1 MDVDW
6 FSTCEEQP
14 ERMRNLAKE
23 LRLALFPQV
32 SARKFRNW
40 STEAQREVDSCLLL
54 ALFGHGAM
62 SDLSRVC
69 AAERT
74 SADRS
79 EFMGSRPIVGAG
91 KRDRMNVR
99 RDADGDFAA

>member
-6 FSTCEEQP
+6 FNTCEEQP
-14 ERMRNLAKE
+14 ERMRNFAKE

-54 ALFGHGAM
+54 AH
-62 SDLSRVC
+62 RVISLLRGNSV
-69 AAERT
+69 ASGVKRT
-74 SADRS
+74 SIKEPGGPFRVL
-79 EFMGSRPIVGAG
+79 P
-91 KRDRMNVR
+91 
-99 RDADGDFAA
+99 DAYPA

>member
-6 FSTCEEQP
+6 VNTCEEQP

-40 STEAQREVDSCLLL
+40 STVADSAQSIQNDSGLTQ
-54 ALFGHGAM
+54 G
-62 SDLSRVC
+62 R
-69 AAERT
+69 
-74 SADRS
+74 
-79 EFMGSRPIVGAG
+79 AG
-91 KRDRMNVR
+91 LPV
-99 RDADGDFAA
+99 AG

>member
-6 FSTCEEQP
+6 FNTCEEQP

-40 STEAQREVDSCLLL
+40 SREAQREVDSCLLL
-54 ALFGHGAM
+54 A
-62 SDLSRVC
+62 
-69 AAERT
+69 
-74 SADRS
+74 
-79 EFMGSRPIVGAG
+79 
-91 KRDRMNVR
+91 R
-99 RDADGDFAA
+99 RDQSRRCKTLVANGGIADIGRR

>member
-6 FSTCEEQP
+6 FNTGEEQP
-14 ERMRNLAKE
+14 EQMRNLAKE

-54 ALFGHGAM
+54 ALSDGFEM
-62 SDLSRVC
+62 SALRSLSGQTGR
-69 AAERT
+69 
-74 SADRS
+74 
-79 EFMGSRPIVGAG
+79 
-91 KRDRMNVR
+91 KRNREATRLTLAV
-99 RDADGDFAA
+99 

>member
-6 FSTCEEQP
+6 FNTCEEQP

-40 STEAQREVDSCLLL
+40 SREAQREVDSCLLL
-54 ALFGHGAM
+54 AQKRLQQ
-62 SDLSRVC
+62 SDDV
-69 AAERT
+69 
-74 SADRS
+74 D
-79 EFMGSRPIVGAG
+79 
-91 KRDRMNVR
+91 
-99 RDADGDFAA
+99 

>member
-6 FSTCEEQP
+6 FNTCEEQP

-54 ALFGHGAM
+54 ALNGHHKRTDECPLSGAKRTLRNLR
-62 SDLSRVC
+62 SPI
-69 AAERT
+69 ER
-74 SADRS
+74 
-79 EFMGSRPIVGAG
+79 
-91 KRDRMNVR
+91 
-99 RDADGDFAA
+99 